1 MSQLI
6 TYQES
11 VALIK
16 SLGIKTVDH
25 WRNQFENY
33 KKEDGFLLPACFI
46 RMEASNYRDI
56 GGNSGRQMYDLLVT
70 LMIGT
75 DHYKGTDY
83 EKILELKQKVF
94 TAYHR
99 FEPTGTNLIGRFLRN
114 GEEME
119 IEYNNLLIL
128 GQSYLCQNCTD
139 LDAERIGK
147 EVKIDIPVTR
157 TETTIVTEIT
167 N

>member
-6 TYQES
+6 TYNETKAYLKQF
-11 VALIK
+11 
-16 SLGIKTVDH
+16 GFKTIDH

-56 GGNSGRQMYDLLVT
+56 AGNSGRQMYDLLVT

-147 EVKIDIPVTR
+147 EVTIDIPVTR

>member
-6 TYQES
+6 TYTETKEF
-11 VALIK
+11 LK
-16 SLGIKTVDH
+16 GLGFKTVDV

-33 KKEDGFLLPACFI
+33 KKEDGFPLPAAFI

-56 GGNSGRQMYDLLVT
+56 AGNSGVQMYDLLIT

-83 EKILELKQKVF
+83 EKILALKQKTF
-94 TAYHR
+94 SGYHR
-99 FEPTGTNLIGRFLRN
+99 FEPVKTNLIGRFLRN

-119 IEYNNLLIL
+119 IEYDNLLIM

-139 LDAERIGK
+139 EDAKQQFGTAT
-147 EVKIDIPVTR
+147 VDIPITR
-157 TETTIVTEIT
+157 TNITITP
-167 N
+167 